1 MLDHQTHDL
10 DDDLP
15 ADPSLLEELA
25 LTGYRPFEEHD
36 DPRPRT
42 STDRGNGQVSAELR
56 RAGATWDVDGR
67 HGAPQ
72 GRGELPRGRDPGTA
86 GSARALR
93 RWETPQAQHP
103 ILLCSAGRRPMLRAH
118 PLVRASGALSR
129 RRTAVTDRGELP
141 GSGAA
146 RRCCT
151 SALLQP
157 TETHTQVSDDVPTHT
172 RPGLARGR
180 PRQLGSR
187 VLGTDSHLCA
197 GRVPLFTTRTQ
208 AGSSASTVVG
218 VTPPRV
224 DRAGRPPHPEDAF
237 PPRPWW

>member
-1 MLDHQTHDL
+1 MDGTVLLRVAVNCLEVETPARVKGVIQGCLENLVDL
-10 DDDLP
+10 DIWTANP
-15 ADPSLLEELA
+15 EGEKTSEVIQPSSLEA
-25 LTGYRPFEEHD
+25 TA
-36 DPRPRT
+36 
-42 STDRGNGQVSAELR
+42 SA
-56 RAGATWDVDGR
+56 
-67 HGAPQ
+67 
-72 GRGELPRGRDPGTA
+72 
-86 GSARALR
+86 
-93 RWETPQAQHP
+93 
-103 ILLCSAGRRPMLRAH
+103 PM
-118 PLVRASGALSR
+118 
-129 RRTAVTDRGELP
+129 ELP

-146 RRCCT
+146 RHCCT